1 MSKKVV
7 WPEAKIS
14 SSKKSGTYSN
24 YREFLQKAN
33 TMQVEQQSAQEYLS
47 KAMPAMSKLL
57 ELRLRNGEGLMVM
70 RPLNYMSSS
79 MNSDDDDDG
88 FYNVRKSEN
97 SSRFVDKRVTIMPG
111 TKLMLKS
118 LDVGLREF
126 VFQDAMGKEHG
137 ISFDDKNLLMTQTDV
152 FETIRNLFEAN
163 KGE

>member
-7 WPEAKIS
+7 WGQPKVS
-14 SSKKSGTYSN
+14 SSKRTGKYKN
-24 YREFLQKAN
+24 VREFLKKAN
-33 TMQVEQQSAQEYLS
+33 AIRDEQLEAQEYLM

-70 RPLNYMSSS
+70 RPLNYMTSVMKSEEE
-79 MNSDDDDDG
+79 DDG

-97 SSRFVDKRVTIMPG
+97 SQGFVDKRVTIMPG

-126 VFQDAMGKEHG
+126 VFNDAMGKEHA
-137 ISFDDKNLLMTQTDV
+137 INFDDKNLLMTQTDV
-152 FETIRNLFEAN
+152 FETVRNLFEAN